1 MPGSGSKILL
11 VANTGWYLYNFRLP
25 LARYLSGLGLQV
37 VLVSPRDR
45 YVSRLEA
52 EGFRWAELKID
63 RRSMNP
69 CKELLALWEFVK
81 LYRTERPTG
90 CHHFTIKCV
99 LYGTIAAKLAGIR
112 SVVNAVTG
120 LGHMFLGEGPVTRLM
135 RPLVGWLYRR
145 ILTARRVQVVFQN
158 IDDVDEFRRR
168 NLILPEKTTLIRG
181 SGVNLTRFR
190 PRPGGLD
197 EQPAPTVLFASRL
210 IREKGLVEFVE
221 AARLLKSRGL
231 AANFAVAGAPDP
243 GNPSSIEPALLQ
255 SWIEEGVIDYL
266 GHVENVEPLLELAA
280 LVVLPSYRE
289 GTPRILLEAAAM
301 GKPMVA
307 TDVPG
312 CREVV
317 RPDVNGVLVPPRDAA
332 ALAEGISGLLQDSP
346 RRESFGRQSRE
357 VALEFCESQVFRATA
372 GVYQRCGL
380 LPNVPQF

>member
-1 MPGSGSKILL
+1 MPGSEKVLL

-25 LARYLSGLGLQV
+25 LARYLSGLGMKV
-37 VLVSPRDR
+37 VLASPRDR
-45 YVSRLEA
+45 YVSRMEA
-52 EGFRWAELKID
+52 EGFRWVELNID

-69 CKELLALWEFVK
+69 LKELFALWEFVK

-120 LGHMFLGEGPVTRLM
+120 LGHMFLGEGAVTRLV

-158 IDDVDEFRRR
+158 IDDVEEFRRR

-181 SGVNLTRFR
+181 SGINLQQFR
-190 PRPGGLD
+190 PRPGSLD
-197 EQPAPTVLFASRL
+197 DRPAPTVLFASRL

-221 AARLLKSRGL
+221 AARLLKSRGIQ
-231 AANFAVAGAPDP
+231 ANFAVAGDVDP
-243 GNPSSIEPALLQ
+243 GNPSSLTEAELQ
-255 SWIEEGVIDYL
+255 EWIQEGVIDYL
-266 GHVENVEPLLELAA
+266 GHVDNMEPLLQLAA

-317 RPDVNGVLVPPRDAA
+317 RPGVNGVLVAPRDSVS
-332 ALAEGISGLLQDSP
+332 LADGIAGLLEDSP
-346 RRESFGRQSRE
+346 RLELYGRGSRV
-357 VALEFCESQVFRATA
+357 VAQEFCETQVLRATA
-372 GVYQRCGL
+372 GVYQRSGL
-380 LPNVPQF
+380 LRKLPQM